1 MSADLPS
8 VIEILRK
15 TEAYLKEK
23 GVPSPRFEAEQLIG
37 HALGMKR
44 MELYLQFDRPL
55 SADELDR
62 VRPVVARRG
71 RREPLGWILGS
82 VGFYLHDFVVRPG
95 VLVPRPDTEAL
106 VDVALG
112 FLPEGEALFVADIGA
127 GTGCVGLS
135 LALARPDVKVFE
147 VDLSAE
153 ALANT
158 RENVLHHDL
167 VARVA
172 VLQGSLL
179 DPIPPARRI
188 DLVVSNPPYIAR
200 PLLVTLQPEVRDHE
214 PRLAL
219 DGGVDGLDV
228 YRALL
233 PAAAARATRGVV
245 VEIGHDQAAAVRSLF
260 EEVGLIDVLVRKDLA
275 GHDRVVS
282 GWKPG
287 WSHPVEYA
295 STAPSSPG

>member
-1 MSADLPS
+1 MSADLPPVVLPS
-8 VIEILRK
+8 VVDILRK

-37 HALGMKR
+37 HALEMSR
-44 MELYLQFDRPL
+44 MQLYLQFDRPL
-55 SADELDR
+55 TAAELDR
-62 VRPVVARRG
+62 VRPLIARRG

-82 VGFYLHDFVVRPG
+82 VGFYLHDFTVLPG

-106 VDVALG
+106 VEVALG
-112 FLPEGEALFVADIGA
+112 FLPEGEALFVADVGA

-135 LALARPDVKVFE
+135 LALARPAVKVFA
-147 VDLSAE
+147 VDLSPE

-158 RENVLHHDL
+158 RENVASHTLG
-167 VARVA
+167 ARVA

-200 PLLVTLQPEVRDHE
+200 PVLATLQPEVRDHE

-228 YRALL
+228 YRALI
-233 PAAAARATRGVV
+233 PAAAARATLGVA
-245 VEIGHDQAAAVRSLF
+245 VEIGHDQAAAVSALF
-260 EEVGLIDVLVRKDLA
+260 RAAGLVDVAVKKDLA

-282 GWKPG
+282 GRKPA
-287 WSHPVEYA
+287 P
-295 STAPSSPG
+295 STAPGAEG